1 MISTSLKGGNK
12 HNIYDISIYIYMI
25 SKYMYIYMI
34 SIYLSVYLSV
44 CLSIYLSVE
53 LHRCSND
60 DNVVFCG
67 PDTGCVNWLELPPFG
82 VAIQLA

>member
-44 CLSIYLSVE
+44 YLSIYLLNCTDAQMMTTLFSVALTLVVSTGLSC
-53 LHRCSND
+53 LH
-60 DNVVFCG
+60 
-67 PDTGCVNWLELPPFG
+67 LE
-82 VAIQLA
+82 